1 MPRALFSVYDKTGL
15 IEFARGLVGL
25 GWELIASG
33 GTARALAE
41 AGLAVIPVEQVTG
54 APEMLGGRVKTL
66 HPAIHGPILARD
78 TQADMQELAKYG
90 YTPIDMVV
98 CNLYPFQETVARGAE
113 HEEVIEQ
120 IDIGGVTL
128 LRAAAKSYARV
139 IVLCDPGDYQ
149 PIYAALRQDGDINPE
164 KREALAGKAFN
175 HTRDYDAAIADYF
188 ARASVTLSGAGLL
201 PDALALDLGQSE
213 KLRYGENP
221 HQQAAFYPYP
231 TSSGPLDGMVLGG
244 KALSYNNML
253 DLDAAWRAVELFE
266 TPTVVI
272 VKHLT
277 PCGIA
282 SGDTLAAAYPA
293 ALASDPVS
301 AFGGVIAVNRRVDD
315 AFVEATGDLF
325 LEAIAAPEFTPTAQ
339 EMLAKKRKNCRLLCM
354 NPKPL
359 DSGLTALEM
368 RSVRGGLLLQTIDKG
383 DPETAEWRVVT
394 GRQPTQEEMAA
405 LRFAWK
411 ACQVV
416 KSNAIVL
423 AVKNATVGIGGGLPS
438 RVDAA
443 RLAVEKAG
451 DNSRGSVL
459 ASDAFFPF
467 PDALQVG
474 IAAGVTAAVAPGGSV
489 RDDEVIA
496 AADAAGIA
504 MVFTGVRH
512 FRH

>member
-1 MPRALFSVYDKTGL
+1 MPRVLFSVYDKTGL
-15 IEFARGLVGL
+15 IEFARGLAGL
-25 GWELIASG
+25 GWELVASG
-33 GTARALAE
+33 GTAKALAE

-78 TQADMQELAKYG
+78 SQADMQELAKHG
-90 YTPIDMVV
+90 YTPIEMVV
-98 CNLYPFQETVARGAE
+98 CNLYPFRETVAKGAE
-113 HEEVIEQ
+113 HEDVIEQ

-139 IVLCDPGDYQ
+139 IVICDPGDYQ
-149 PIYAALRQDGDINPE
+149 PIYAALHEAGELDPE

-175 HTRDYDAAIADYF
+175 HTRDYDTAIAEYF
-188 ARASVTLSGAGLL
+188 AHSSIGYSGTGAL
-201 PDALALDLGQSE
+201 PDAIELDLGEVQ

-221 HQQAAFYPYP
+221 HQQAAYYPYP
-231 TSSGPLDGMVLGG
+231 TSSGPLDGAVLGG

-253 DLDAAWRAVELFE
+253 DLDSAWRAVELFDA
-266 TPTVVI
+266 PTVVI
-272 VKHLT
+272 VKHLN

-282 SGDTLAAAYPA
+282 SGETLAAAFPA

-301 AFGGVIAVNRRVDD
+301 AYGGVIAVNRPVDD
-315 AFVEATGDLF
+315 AFVEATGSLF

-339 EMLAKKRKNCRLLCM
+339 ETLAKKRKNCRLLCVNM
-354 NPKPL
+354 KPL
-359 DSGLTALEM
+359 DSGLNGLEM
-368 RSVRGGLLLQTIDKG
+368 RSVRGGLLLQTSDKG
-383 DPETAEWRVVT
+383 DPADTVWRVVT
-394 GRQPTQEEMAA
+394 KREPTQEEMAA

-411 ACQVV
+411 ACQAV

-423 AVKNATVGIGGGLPS
+423 AVQNATVGVGGGLPS
-438 RVDAA
+438 RVDSAK
-443 RLAVEKAG
+443 LAVEKAG
-451 DNSRGSVL
+451 EHGKGCVL

-474 IAAGVTAAVAPGGSV
+474 IAAGATAAVAPGGSIH
-489 RDDEVIA
+489 DDEVIA